1 MKEEKEIK
9 ISGYE
14 IMYQNDKTSNSGGIV
29 VTVEDT
35 MKIITMQVKEET
47 EVGQTLWL
55 LLNNQKK
62 KRKVGVIYAP
72 QEEVTPNKNLRNCMY
87 Q

>member
-14 IMYQNDKTSNSGGIV
+14 TMYQNDKTSNSGGIV
-29 VTVEDT
+29 ATVEDT

-47 EVGQTLWL
+47 EVGQTL
-55 LLNNQKK
+55 NCYQIIK
-62 KRKVGVIYAP
+62 KRKEK
-72 QEEVTPNKNLRNCMY
+72 QE
-87 Q
+87 

>member
-1 MKEEKEIK
+1 MKEEKEVK

-14 IMYQNDKTSNSGGIV
+14 TMYQNDKTSNSGGIV

-47 EVGQTLWL
+47 EVRQTLWL

>member
-14 IMYQNDKTSNSGGIV
+14 TMYQNDKTSNSGGIV
-29 VTVEDT
+29 ATVEDT

-47 EVGQTLWL
+47 EVGQAF
-55 LLNNQKK
+55 N
-62 KRKVGVIYAP
+62 Y
-72 QEEVTPNKNLRNCMY
+72 Y
-87 Q
+87 